1 MFLPAGHKIS
11 KMGKGVSKRTRTFKN
26 SFTTRMQINNKEQ
39 EIEKYFLELGHR
51 FYEDH
56 VDNPPLEYRDCMEAI
71 YVLNQEICGAKEHLK
86 LLQGIRLCPDC
97 QGESPIDA
105 AFCAYCG
112 HPFPPLEEDTPSL
125 PDERLCPRCGEKLA
139 DNAIFCIKCG
149 LRLDEIPPEMTDH
162 QKEPVPPWAD
172 PAISPEEPTPTQ
184 TDSDI
189 PAEEPAPTQTDST
202 NLPGE
207 PAQTQTDSDSPAEE
221 PASVHLEKPNSTK

>member
-112 HPFPPLEEDTPSL
+112 HPFPPLRGFPLLFLMSVFV
-125 PDERLCPRCGEKLA
+125 PDAVKSWPITQFSVL
-139 DNAIFCIKCG
+139 NA
-149 LRLDEIPPEMTDH
+149 
-162 QKEPVPPWAD
+162 
-172 PAISPEEPTPTQ
+172 
-184 TDSDI
+184 DSD
-189 PAEEPAPTQTDST
+189 
-202 NLPGE
+202 
-207 PAQTQTDSDSPAEE
+207 
-221 PASVHLEKPNSTK
+221 

>member
-1 MFLPAGHKIS
+1 MCIRDS
-11 KMGKGVSKRTRTFKN
+11 
-26 SFTTRMQINNKEQ
+26 
-39 EIEKYFLELGHR
+39 

-149 LRLDEIPPEMTDH
+149 LRLDVYKRQHLRCRNRFLH
-162 QKEPVPPWAD
+162 QKAL
-172 PAISPEEPTPTQ
+172 I
-184 TDSDI
+184 
-189 PAEEPAPTQTDST
+189 
-202 NLPGE
+202 
-207 PAQTQTDSDSPAEE
+207 
-221 PASVHLEKPNSTK
+221 

>member
-1 MFLPAGHKIS
+1 
-11 KMGKGVSKRTRTFKN
+11 
-26 SFTTRMQINNKEQ
+26 MQINDKEQ

-112 HPFPPLEEDTPSL
+112 HPFPPLEEETPSL

-139 DNAIFCIKCG
+139 DNAVFCIKCG
-149 LRLDEIPPEMTDH
+149 LRVDEIPPEMPEH
-162 QKEPVPPWAD
+162 QEEPLPPWAD
-172 PAISPEEPTPTQ
+172 PAIQLKNLLHHRQSRTSRRRTC
-184 TDSDI
+184 SDTGI
-189 PAEEPAPTQTDST
+189 SADPAEEST
-202 NLPGE
+202 
-207 PAQTQTDSDSPAEE
+207 T
-221 PASVHLEKPNSTK
+221 VHLEKPDSANRKVTTLSRKPPGLLRKSRVLKEEI